1 MKGGKRRVR
10 LKKPHQKKL
19 SKCYESVTRLYPQ
32 ENAPEKVKYYVT
44 HRIFALDYNSRSQ
57 TMSETLQTAGF
68 EQILTVTGP
77 IDRDAMDHRETDAQL
92 ELLRDRVLL
101 LGGKTED
108 AVHRAM
114 RALTERDSDLGR
126 SVCEADEQ
134 IDQMELEIDQLS
146 IEILASQLAEHD
158 LRLVVSV
165 AKITPILERIA
176 DHATSIA
183 EAAIVLNNEPQIDS
197 YVDFSMMADIAAEM
211 LREALNAFTAE
222 DAAASRQIIARDL
235 TLDKCYGRV
244 FDGLIE
250 TLVKNPAA
258 ANGAARLL
266 FVAKHIERIGDYV
279 KDICELNV
287 YLTEAVFIK
296 HSQGNWT

>member
-1 MKGGKRRVR
+1 M
-10 LKKPHQKKL
+10 
-19 SKCYESVTRLYPQ
+19 
-32 ENAPEKVKYYVT
+32 
-44 HRIFALDYNSRSQ
+44 RS
-57 TMSETLQTAGF
+57 
-68 EQILTVTGP
+68 
-77 IDRDAMDHRETDAQL
+77 
-92 ELLRDRVLL
+92 
-101 LGGKTED
+101 
-108 AVHRAM
+108 
-114 RALTERDSDLGR
+114 LTERDSELAR
-126 SVCEADEQ
+126 SVCLADEQ
-134 IDQMELEIDQLS
+134 IDQMELEIDRLS
-146 IEILASQLAEHD
+146 VGILGAQPLEEHD

-183 EAAIVLNNEPQIDS
+183 EAAVILNNEPQIDS
-197 YVDFSMMADIAAEM
+197 YVDFAMMADIAAGM

-222 DAAASRQIIARDL
+222 DAAASREIIIRDREI
-235 TLDKCYGRV
+235 DKCYGRV

-250 TLVKNPAA
+250 RMVREPGT

-296 HSQGNWT
+296 HGALH

>member
-1 MKGGKRRVR
+1 MSAEDRFREYSRNLFCINPKVMDTVEQ
-10 LKKPHQKKL
+10 QK
-19 SKCYESVTRLYPQ
+19 
-32 ENAPEKVKYYVT
+32 
-44 HRIFALDYNSRSQ
+44 
-57 TMSETLQTAGF
+57 
-68 EQILTVTGP
+68 
-77 IDRDAMDHRETDAQL
+77 AQL
-92 ELLRDRVLL
+92 DLLRDKILL

-108 AVHRAM
+108 AVHRAL
-114 RALTERDSDLGR
+114 RSLTERDSDLAK
-126 SVCEADEQ
+126 SVCQNDEQ
-134 IDQMELEIDQLS
+134 IDQMELEIDRLS
-146 IEILASQLAEHD
+146 VEILGSQRPTEHD

-183 EAAIVLNNEPQIDS
+183 ETAMILNTEPQIDS
-197 YVDFSMMADIAAEM
+197 YVDFSLMGEMAAEM
-211 LREALNAFTAE
+211 LREALNAFTSE
-222 DAAASRQIIARDL
+222 DGAASRAIIERDQK
-235 TLDKCYGRV
+235 LDSAYGRV

-250 TLVKNPAA
+250 TLVRNPAA

-296 HSQGNWT
+296 HGSHN